1 LIQCLTSGD
10 GFPSRVS
17 RICKT
22 DELAPMKDWLPRSIQ
37 CLRNYNG
44 RTFAADLIAGITVG
58 LVALPL
64 AMAFAIASG
73 VPPQAGLYTAI
84 IAGFLISALGGS
96 NTQIG
101 GPTGA
106 FVVVVYGIVMK
117 YGMDGL
123 YMCTLMAGVM
133 LVILGLAGLG
143 SAVKFIPRPVVVGF
157 TNGIAVI
164 IASTQIKDFFGLR
177 IDNVPGEF
185 AARIETLVLN
195 FHTLSPVATALAVLS
210 LALII
215 VFMRFVKKVPGYIVA
230 LFLGTALV
238 VVFKLPVETIGTRF
252 GGIPSGLPHLQVP
265 QFHFD
270 LLRPLVSPAITVAM
284 LGAIE
289 SLMSAVVS
297 DRMSGTK
304 HNPNVELVA
313 QGVANIFSP
322 LFGGLPAT
330 GAIARTATNIRSGAK
345 TPVAGMIHALTLLGI
360 ILFAAPLARFVPLA
374 VLSAILLVVSYN
386 MGEWREIPE
395 LLKLSPLEIGTWLV
409 TFFLTVFADL
419 TVAVEAGMILAAL
432 VYIRKVTET
441 TTVSEVTEQ
450 YLQEGHAHILQHK
463 EIPSFVAIFRIHG
476 PFLFGATDK
485 INVVI
490 DRIPDLP
497 PIIILR
503 LRNMTALDGTG
514 LQALENLADVV
525 HNSGR
530 TLLLCGGRQQPA
542 EIMRNAEFEQ
552 RVGAENICASV
563 AEALQQAR
571 KLWSLRAE
579 RGPAATPPEQEQ
591 PAHSR

>member
-1 LIQCLTSGD
+1 
-10 GFPSRVS
+10 
-17 RICKT
+17 
-22 DELAPMKDWLPRSIQ
+22 
-37 CLRNYNG
+37 
-44 RTFAADLIAGITVG
+44 
-58 LVALPL
+58 
-64 AMAFAIASG
+64 
-73 VPPQAGLYTAI
+73 
-84 IAGFLISALGGS
+84 
-96 NTQIG
+96 
-101 GPTGA
+101 
-106 FVVVVYGIVMK
+106 
-117 YGMDGL
+117 
-123 YMCTLMAGVM
+123 
-133 LVILGLAGLG
+133 
-143 SAVKFIPRPVVVGF
+143 
-157 TNGIAVI
+157 
-164 IASTQIKDFFGLR
+164 
-177 IDNVPGEF
+177 
-185 AARIETLVLN
+185 
-195 FHTLSPVATALAVLS
+195 
-210 LALII
+210 
-215 VFMRFVKKVPGYIVA
+215 
-230 LFLGTALV
+230 
-238 VVFKLPVETIGTRF
+238 
-252 GGIPSGLPHLQVP
+252 
-265 QFHFD
+265 
-270 LLRPLVSPAITVAM
+270 M

>member
-1 LIQCLTSGD
+1 
-10 GFPSRVS
+10 
-17 RICKT
+17 
-22 DELAPMKDWLPRSIQ
+22 MKDWLPRSVQ

-44 RTFAADLIAGITVG
+44 RTFVADLIAGITVG

-96 NTQIG
+96 TTQIG
-101 GPTGA
+101 GPPGA

-133 LVILGLAGLG
+133 LVILGVTGLG

-177 IDNVPGEF
+177 IDKVPGEF
-185 AARIETLVLN
+185 AARIETLIFN
-195 FHTLSPVATALAVLS
+195 FRTLSPVATALAVFS

-238 VVFKLPVETIGTRF
+238 VIFKLPVETIGTRF
-252 GGIPSGLPHLQVP
+252 GGIPSGLPHLNIP
-265 QFHFD
+265 HFHFD

-374 VLSAILLVVSYN
+374 VLAAILLVVSYN
-386 MGEWREIPE
+386 MGEWREIPD
-395 LLKLSPLEIGTWLV
+395 LLKLTKSDITVWLV
-409 TFFLTVFADL
+409 TFALTVFADL
-419 TVAVEAGMILAAL
+419 TAAVEAGMILAAL
-432 VYIRKVTET
+432 LYIQKVTST
-441 TTVSEVTEQ
+441 TTVTRVTPE
-450 YLQEGHAHILQHK
+450 YIKSSRAHILQDKH
-463 EIPSFVAIFRIHG
+463 IPDYATVFRIHG

-485 INVVI
+485 IADI
-490 DRIPDLP
+490 ASQIEALP
-497 PIIILR
+497 PVVMLR
-503 LRNMTALDGTG
+503 LRNMTAIDATG
-514 LQALENLADVV
+514 LQALEDL
-525 HNSGR
+525 
-530 TLLLCGGRQQPA
+530 
-542 EIMRNAEFEQ
+542 
-552 RVGAENICASV
+552 
-563 AEALQQAR
+563 
-571 KLWSLRAE
+571 
-579 RGPAATPPEQEQ
+579 
-591 PAHSR
+591 